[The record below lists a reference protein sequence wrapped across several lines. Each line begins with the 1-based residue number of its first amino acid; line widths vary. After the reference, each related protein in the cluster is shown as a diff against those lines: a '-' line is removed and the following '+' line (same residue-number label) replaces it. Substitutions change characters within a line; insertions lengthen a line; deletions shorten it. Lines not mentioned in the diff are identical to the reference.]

1 MELADH
7 HIFVSIEK
15 LKEELK
21 KRLKSL
27 SYVPTIYISALKGSG
42 MKSLLKI
49 LEKMLEQAQKKL
61 SKKELNNLVDDL

>member
-21 KRLKSL
+21 RNYYFIKNVLSNLDFNIERLICSL
-27 SYVPTIYISALKGSG
+27 HDSNNK
-42 MKSLLKI
+42 
-49 LEKMLEQAQKKL
+49 EKYHNNEKL
-61 SKKELNNLVDDL
+61 